1 MMSTDSIT
9 SFFSLKGK
17 SALITGGSSGIGAAC
32 ATLFTELGAR
42 VAIAYHKNQKGA
54 EETRDKILRNGGE
67 AVIIRADARRSA
79 EIRAM
84 VKSAFE
90 WLGRIDILV
99 NNAGSL
105 VQRLRTL
112 ELTEEKWDEIMDLN
126 LKSAMLCSQAV
137 MASMIERKCGSIINV
152 VSIAGRTGGGPG
164 AIAYATAKGGLITFT
179 KGLAKEVAPHG
190 VRVNSISPGVIDTP
204 FHQVFSTP
212 EMVRQFVTTIPMGRT
227 GTSME
232 CAAVL
237 AFLASEGAAYITGQT
252 IEVNGGQF
260 ML

>member
-1 MMSTDSIT
+1 MSTDSIT

>member
-1 MMSTDSIT
+1 MSADSIHNYL
-9 SFFSLKGK
+9 SLKGK
-17 SALITGGSSGIGAAC
+17 SALVTGGSSGIGAAT
-32 ATLFTELGAR
+32 ATVFAELGAR
-42 VAIAYHKNQKGA
+42 VAIGYHKNQKGA
-54 EETRDKILRNGGE
+54 EETRDHILRNGGE
-67 AVIIRADARRSA
+67 SVIIRADARHSA

-84 VKSAFE
+84 VKSAVE
-90 WLGRIDILV
+90 RLGPIDILV

-105 VQRLRTL
+105 VQRLCTL

-137 MASMIERKCGSIINV
+137 MPSMIERKRGSIINV

-179 KGLAKEVAPHG
+179 KGLAKELAPHG

-232 CAAVL
+232 CATVM

>member
-1 MMSTDSIT
+1 MSTDSIT
-9 SFFSLKGK
+9 SFFSFKGK

-212 EMVRQFVTTIPMGRT
+212 EMMRQFVTTIPMGRT

>member
-1 MMSTDSIT
+1 MSTDSIT
-9 SFFSLKGK
+9 NFFSLKGK
-17 SALITGGSSGIGAAC
+17 SALITGASSGIGAAC

-42 VAIAYHKNQKGA
+42 VAIGYHKNQKGA
-54 EETRDKILRNGGE
+54 EETRDNILRNGGE
-67 AVIIRADARRSA
+67 AVIIRADARHSA
-79 EIRAM
+79 EIRVM
-84 VKSAFE
+84 VKSAVE

-137 MASMIERKCGSIINV
+137 MASMIERKRGSIINV

-179 KGLAKEVAPHG
+179 KGLAKELAPHG

-232 CAAVL
+232 CATVM